1 MSIAK
6 KRFKK
11 NDIICRTGD
20 DDQTLYFV
28 EKGSLLVFVI
38 DGTQVTPI
46 AYIGTDEFVGE
57 LSYFDKNNRSAYV
70 MALDEAELLS
80 IPTTQQEDV
89 MPDWTIKLARNL
101 TKRIRHI
108 DHLISKQGIKRK
120 NVESIKPLSI
130 EQQRNILKIISETKK

>member
-6 KRFKK
+6 RRFKK
-11 NDIICRTGD
+11 NEIICKTGE

-28 EKGSLLVFVI
+28 EKGTLLVFVI

-46 AYIGTDEFVGE
+46 AYIGSDEFVGE
-57 LSYFDKNNRSAYV
+57 LSFFDQNNRSAYV

-80 IPTTQQEDV
+80 IPPTQQEDV
-89 MPDWTIKLARNL
+89 MPDWMIRLAKNM

-108 DHLISKQGIKRK
+108 DSLISKQGIKRK

-130 EQQRNILKIISETKK
+130 EQQRNIFKIISEL